1 MAVIKVGIADLNV
14 AVKPDTITTLGL
26 GSCVGVTF
34 YDSSKKIAGLAHVM
48 LPSTEL
54 SKAAVLNKAKF
65 ADSALPELL
74 RRMVELGA
82 IPRRIQAKM
91 AGGAQMFNFKDPSGQ
106 KSIGDRNIEA
116 CKVALRKLG
125 IPLVAEDVGGNYG
138 RTIELFTE
146 TGILE
151 VRAISKEIKHI

>member
-14 AVKPDTITTLGL
+14 AAYPDTITTLGL
-26 GSCVGVTF
+26 GSCVGVTL
-34 YDSSKKIAGLAHVM
+34 YDSTTKIAGLAHVM

-54 SKAAVLNKAKF
+54 SKTAVVNKAKF
-65 ADSALPELL
+65 ADSALPELVD
-74 RRMVELGA
+74 RMLKKGA
-82 IPRRIQAKM
+82 VARRIKAKM
-91 AGGAQMFNFKDPSGQ
+91 AGGAQMFQFKDSTGQ

-116 CKVALRKLG
+116 CKMALRKLG

-146 TGILE
+146 TGMLE
-151 VRAISKEIKHI
+151 VRAISKDIKHI